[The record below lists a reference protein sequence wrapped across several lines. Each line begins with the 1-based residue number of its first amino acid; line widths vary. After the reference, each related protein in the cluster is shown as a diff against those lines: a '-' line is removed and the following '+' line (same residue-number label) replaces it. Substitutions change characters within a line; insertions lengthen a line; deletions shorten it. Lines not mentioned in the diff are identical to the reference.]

1 MTSVV
6 RRVGAVVAA
15 VAVCAG
21 SAACGDSSSAP
32 TGRPAVERFTSP
44 NPGAVN
50 TSWPRA
56 PGGLI
61 VVDAGRNATGGR
73 KAAALMRETAEPV
86 AAIMITHPH
95 PDHIGGLGELH
106 AAFPTAP
113 IYASKATIEFMRDDP
128 PGIYPLARRDDP
140 DFPRTLTFP
149 DHVVAPNATLRV
161 GGSSVE
167 AREWKPGESVT
178 ATTYYVRDQ
187 RALFPGDLMGNRVTP
202 AMIESHTCGWLENLA
217 ALARRYPDAGTAY
230 PGHGAPAATNKLIT
244 AQQSYLRRFRRL
256 VGPAAR
262 AGSPAGRAVTEAET
276 RAILRSM
283 QRHYPGYPN
292 VAALPTL
299 KQANVSSVA
308 KELAAERRRHPSA
321 CA

>member
-1 MTSVV
+1 MTSLV
-6 RRVGAVVAA
+6 RRLGVVVGA
-15 VAVCAG
+15 VAVCTVCAG
-21 SAACGDSSSAP
+21 CGDSSSAA

-50 TSWPRA
+50 TSWLHA

-73 KAAALMRETAEPV
+73 KAAAMMRETGEPI
-86 AAIMITHPH
+86 AAILITHPH

-106 AAFPTAP
+106 AAFPDAP
-113 IYASKATIEFMRDDP
+113 IYASKATIEFMREDP
-128 PGIYPLARRDDP
+128 PGIYALARRDDP

-167 AREWKPGESVT
+167 AREWKPGESVA

-187 RALFPGDLMGNRVTP
+187 RALFPGDLMSNRVTP

-217 ALARRYPDAGTAY
+217 ALARRYPDGTAY
-230 PGHGAPAATNKLIT
+230 PGHGAPAATNKLIA

-256 VGPAAR
+256 VGPAVR
-262 AGSPAGRAVTEAET
+262 AGSPAGRVVTEAET
-276 RAILRSM
+276 RTILRSM
-283 QRHYPGYPN
+283 RRRYPGYPN

-299 KQANVSSVA
+299 RQVNVSSVA
-308 KELAAERRRHPSA
+308 EELAAERRRRGPSA